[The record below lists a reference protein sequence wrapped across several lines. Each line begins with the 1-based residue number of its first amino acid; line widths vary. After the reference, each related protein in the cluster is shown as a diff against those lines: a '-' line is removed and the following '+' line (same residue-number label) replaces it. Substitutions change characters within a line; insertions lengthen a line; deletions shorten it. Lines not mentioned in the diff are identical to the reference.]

1 MVGEAGRYLN
11 GRTDPERRSGLIEP
25 LRGER
30 RRLRDLERL
39 FMAPDR
45 PHRVPGAGG
54 TSPAPG

>member
-11 GRTDPERRSGLIEP
+11 RDTDPVRRSGLIEP

-39 FMAPDR
+39 FIAPDR
-45 PHRVPGAGG
+45 PHRVPGADG
-54 TSPAPG
+54 TAPAPG